1 MRKLLGYTFLELIVV
16 IGLIGIVASFAMI
29 SSKDTSKTYSLLA
42 EAETA
47 ASRLSLLIT
56 EAQSSQSSIKL
67 ICDSKSLTA
76 QYFRGQTSNALSASG
91 LVGKSVATATSGTP
105 TKTVKLVDYYILTPQ
120 NKNLIISCNSS
131 CSGGNLYI
139 TSDGSLLNTN
149 TCASGNPLEL
159 IFYSTQNTAISS
171 KVAFSSVGYP
181 RIYLQDSSVTAIPN
195 EIIN

>member
-1 MRKLLGYTFLELIVV
+1 MRKFLGYTFLELIVV
-16 IGLIGIVASFAMI
+16 IGLIGIIGSFAML

-47 ASRLSLLIT
+47 ASRVSLVVA

-67 ICDSKSLTA
+67 ICDSKSLSA
-76 QYFRGQTSNALSASG
+76 QYFRGQTSNSLYASG
-91 LVGKSVATATSGTP
+91 SVGKSVATATSGTP
-105 TKTVKLVDYYILTPQ
+105 TKTVKIVDYYTLTPQ
-120 NKNLIISCNSS
+120 NKTLIISCNSA

-159 IFYSTQNTAISS
+159 IFYSTQNASITS
-171 KVAFSSVGYP
+171 KVVFSSAGYP
-181 RIYLQDSSVTAIPN
+181 RIYLQDSSITALPN